1 MHLPTTNAQDNLDEF
16 IEKYGEEGILILF
29 FTNLLEEII
38 RGEFLHTKDTKI
50 ENSPGILEFQD
61 NDKRLASIDIL
72 RKREKDLRIEC
83 QKRAQEIV
91 SKLKQRGVI
100 SKFDHNLLQ
109 NEEVKHQI
117 NLQLRSILNEIFG
130 VKWGDEV

>member
-1 MHLPTTNAQDNLDEF
+1 M
-16 IEKYGEEGILILF
+16 K
-29 FTNLLEEII
+29 
-38 RGEFLHTKDTKI
+38 
-50 ENSPGILEFQD
+50 NSPGILEFQD

>member
-1 MHLPTTNAQDNLDEF
+1 MPTTNAQDNLDEF